1 MPNVAAPDFDAG
13 QGREAV
19 SRLDGIRMLENMMT
33 YDTALTTALDRL
45 HDEGRYRQFIDVER
59 VRGAF
64 PQAKWHHP
72 DGSVRDITIW
82 CGNDY
87 LGMGQHPEV
96 LSAMHEAL
104 DSGGAGSGGTR
115 NISGTTVWHKR
126 LEAELADLHG
136 KEAALVFTS
145 AYVANDATLSTLPR
159 IFPGLIIYSDA
170 LNHASMIEGVRRN
183 GGAKRVFRH
192 NDVAHLRQLLA
203 ADDPAAPKLIAFESI
218 YSMDGDFGPIKAICD
233 LAEEF
238 GALTY
243 IDEVHAVGMYGPRGA
258 GVAERDGQMH
268 RIDIINAT
276 LAKAYGVF
284 GGYIAASAKM
294 VDAVRSYAPGF
305 IFTTSLPP
313 VVAAG
318 AAVSVRVLKTAQHLR
333 DAQQLNARILK
344 MRLRGLG
351 LPIDDHGSHIVP
363 VHVGDPIHCKML
375 SDMLLERYGIYVQP
389 INYPT
394 VPRGTERLRFT
405 PSPVHSL
412 SQIDA
417 LVGAMDSLWRQCALN
432 RAELSA

>member
-1 MPNVAAPDFDAG
+1 
-13 QGREAV
+13 
-19 SRLDGIRMLENMMT
+19 MT
-33 YDTALTTALDRL
+33 YESALDSALQHL

-59 VRGAF
+59 QSGQF
-64 PQAKWHHP
+64 PKATWHHP
-72 DGSVRDITIW
+72 DGNPREIVIW

-87 LGMGQHPEV
+87 LGMGQHPQV
-96 LSAMHEAL
+96 LAAMHEAL
-104 DSGGAGSGGTR
+104 ATAGAGSGGTR
-115 NISGTTVWHKR
+115 NISGTTVYHKR

-159 IFPGLIIYSDA
+159 LFPGLIIYSDA

-183 GGAKRVFRH
+183 GGAKRIFRH
-192 NDVAHLRQLLA
+192 NDLAHLRALLA
-203 ADDPAAPKLIAFESI
+203 ADDRGVPKLIAFESI
-218 YSMDGDFGPIKAICD
+218 YSMDGDFAPIKAICD

-258 GVAERDGQMH
+258 GVAERDGQMQ
-268 RIDIINAT
+268 RIDIINGT

-294 VDAVRSYAPGF
+294 VDAIRSYAPGF

-313 VVAAG
+313 AVAAG
-318 AAVSVRVLKTAQHLR
+318 AATSVRLLKGAQDLR
-333 DAQQLNARILK
+333 DRQQMNAGILK
-344 MRLRGLG
+344 MRLKGLG
-351 LPIDDHGSHIVP
+351 LPIVDHGSHIVP

-375 SDMLLERYGIYVQP
+375 SDMLLESFGIYAQP
-389 INYPT
+389 INFPT

-405 PSPVHSL
+405 PSPVHSAA
-412 SQIDA
+412 QIDD
-417 LVGAMDSLWRQCALN
+417 LVKAMDALWNHCALN
-432 RAELSA
+432 RAVASA

>member
-1 MPNVAAPDFDAG
+1 MNYDA
-13 QGREAV
+13 
-19 SRLDGIRMLENMMT
+19 
-33 YDTALTTALDRL
+33 ALDLALNRL
-45 HDEGRYRQFIDVER
+45 HDEGRYRTFIDVER
-59 VRGAF
+59 QNHAF
-64 PQAKWHHP
+64 PTATWHRA
-72 DGSVRDITIW
+72 DGSTRDITIW

-87 LGMGQHPEV
+87 LGMGQHPDV
-96 LSAMHEAL
+96 LAAMHEAL
-104 DSGGAGSGGTR
+104 EATGAGSGGTR
-115 NISGTTVWHKR
+115 NISGTTVYHKR

-145 AYVANDATLSTLPR
+145 AYVANDATLSTLPKL
-159 IFPGLIIYSDA
+159 FPGLIIYSDA

-192 NDVAHLRQLLA
+192 NDVAHLRELLA
-203 ADDPAAPKLIAFESI
+203 ADDPATPKLIAFESI
-218 YSMDGDFGPIKAICD
+218 YSMDGDFGPIAAICD

-268 RIDIINAT
+268 RIDIINGT

-313 VVAAG
+313 TVAAG
-318 AAVSVRVLKTAQHLR
+318 AAASVRVLKTAQHLR

-351 LPIDDHGSHIVP
+351 LPIHDHGSHIVP

-375 SDMLLERYGIYVQP
+375 SDMLLDQFGIYVQP
-389 INYPT
+389 INFPT

-405 PSPVHSL
+405 PSPVHSAA
-412 SQIDA
+412 QIEA
-417 LVGAMDSLWRQCALN
+417 LVRAMDSLWKHCALN